1 MSYDNLNEGGGSP
14 DAQSPEEKKPVNPLE
29 EKRKNAGKTLATL
42 FPRIPKTAQA
52 LLEFFIKRESNM
64 SLQRAPLSHFCQEEV
79 VLHAQDCRIK
89 LSKQI
94 ITHQDV
100 RDMVENLVAMH
111 SLCIKKDPE
120 VARNLGTAIRKLII
134 ITGEVAA
141 SLEKIAEVVVTDWV
155 AVGDAVITKV
165 ERMKRLAPPPFST
178 FIPRMSDFES
188 LKMLGAGGFGAVYLA
203 NYRPVN
209 FVATVKLV
217 NTDRFRRQKQAA
229 MDKVVASVIRNPF
242 LVKYYACFC
251 VREAYVT
258 IMEYIPGFDLMRVV
272 TKEEYLDID
281 AVQIIMAQLILAL
294 EHMHLRGFVHRD
306 IKVSNMLII
315 PGGRVKVIDFD
326 TVKICSGHFSKR
338 LLRGYF
344 RRTPFEF
351 HDGESA
357 GTVPYMA
364 PEILKRRPYGRASDW
379 WSAGVVMYK
388 LMTGRVPF
396 RGKTKKLLRER
407 ITRSPLKWPRFDSHP
422 HSATAP
428 AKDMAS
434 YMLNKNPIERLGS
447 RSYNDLKTHPFFDQF
462 DWQMLYTRTDL
473 CDIAGIQELMEA
485 DKEKGAGPDP
495 DDTRQHL
502 QMQDMTDVPFQSQK
516 PLLCY
521 ASGSFKKLMTAIR
534 DGKAPAEVSPEFME
548 TSGMDTTPIDYQG
561 AGPIPGSSRT
571 EPGKDGRA
579 QTVEKIDLILFR
591 KKKFCKY
598 WSFGFSLRSTKGEE
612 DKDYVYV
619 YHVAKGSPADES
631 HVLPLDVVLAV
642 NGNPLEGITLAQARS
657 LVASSSDHVVLSIM
671 ASSTYRL
678 LTTRSDMMGLLRG
691 LENKT
696 ASFKRQPFSCLS
708 AVPYGLGIIN
718 ADVWDDKAKC
728 FTNVY
733 IVTHVQVPPVSGSP
747 VYPGDVVSKINGMDL
762 EKMKLD
768 QVLRVLHAAS
778 GEVILTIMH
787 LSPMRVNR
795 VFISKLHETAMSDS
809 SLPSRT
815 MGAEIDSG

>member
-1 MSYDNLNEGGGSP
+1 MS
-14 DAQSPEEKKPVNPLE
+14 PLTAVRSIFIFSLLAVE

-111 SLCIKKDPE
+111 SLVRICIEKCDFI
-120 VARNLGTAIRKLII
+120 VCVRRR
-134 ITGEVAA
+134 VAA

-306 IKVSNMLII
+306 IKVSNQGTRPFEATSERKRLSTSSGHSTRRAAHRTAETMAK
-315 PGGRVKVIDFD
+315 PGGQELPSPRYSLKERF
-326 TVKICSGHFSKR
+326 KEK
-338 LLRGYF
+338 L
-344 RRTPFEF
+344 
-351 HDGESA
+351 SA
-357 GTVPYMA
+357 A
-364 PEILKRRPYGRASDW
+364 GRASDW

-708 AVPYGLGIIN
+708 AVPYGLNIIN

-733 IVTHVQVPPVSGSP
+733 IVTV
-747 VYPGDVVSKINGMDL
+747 
-762 EKMKLD
+762 
-768 QVLRVLHAAS
+768 R
-778 GEVILTIMH
+778 
-787 LSPMRVNR
+787 
-795 VFISKLHETAMSDS
+795 ISCM
-809 SLPSRT
+809 LPSSHNAVEYS
-815 MGAEIDSG
+815 M